1 MRRAVATSLVW
12 AWDLAFAL
20 ALAGAFAWAVY
31 EAQVFPEGAR
41 LFPLA
46 IALPALAL
54 ALLQA
59 ALSVRARASAPAEEV
74 ADMADVPDIAGE
86 DTLEGPERARRTAE
100 ITAWILGVFAAVF
113 LLGFLLAVPLA
124 AVAYLRIAARE
135 GWLPSVAVA
144 GLCWALVFGVFDR
157 LLHVPLP
164 PGVLLRLFGVE

>member
-1 MRRAVATSLVW
+1 MRAEGRTLKW
-12 AWDLAFAL
+12 AGDLAFAL

-59 ALSVRARASAPAEEV
+59 ALSVRARASVPAEEV

-86 DTLEGPERARRTAE
+86 ETLGGAERARRTAE

-124 AVAYLRIAARE
+124 AVAYLRVAARE
-135 GWLPSVAVA
+135 GWLASIAVA
-144 GLCWALVFGVFDR
+144 ALCWGLVFGVFDR

>member
-1 MRRAVATSLVW
+1 MRRPVATSLVW

-20 ALAGAFAWAVY
+20 ALVGAFAWAVY

-54 ALLQA
+54 AFLQA
-59 ALSVRARASAPAEEV
+59 VLSLRARASAPAEEV
-74 ADMADVPDIAGE
+74 PDMADVPDIADE

-124 AVAYLRIAARE
+124 AVAYLRSAARE

-157 LLHVPLP
+157 LLRVPLP

>member
-1 MRRAVATSLVW
+1 MRRPVATSLVW
-12 AWDLAFAL
+12 VWDLTFAL

-59 ALSVRARASAPAEEV
+59 VLSLRARASVPAEEV
-74 ADMADVPDIAGE
+74 ADMAEVPDIADE
-86 DTLEGPERARRTAE
+86 DTLEGPERTRRTAE
-100 ITAWILGVFAAVF
+100 IAGWILGIFAAVF
-113 LLGFLLAVPLA
+113 LLGFQLAVPLA

-135 GWLPSVAVA
+135 GWFASVAVA
-144 GLCWALVFGVFDR
+144 ALCWALVFGVFDR